1 MKITNKKFIEV
12 DDWDEL
18 MLKFIKRYKSN
29 TVRAIIENQDMKP
42 GDYYDVNCNIEV
54 PDIYSMGTDVINYEA
69 HCKVSVDE
77 FNKFKSVEDAVIW
90 D

>member
-1 MKITNKKFIEV
+1 M
-12 DDWDEL
+12 DEL

-29 TVRAIIENQDMKP
+29 TVRAVVVNPDMKP
-42 GDYYDVNCNIEV
+42 GDYYDVNCNIKLGN
-54 PDIYSMGTDVINYEA
+54 IYNMGTYEA

-77 FNKFKSVEDAVIW
+77 FNKFKSVEEAVIW